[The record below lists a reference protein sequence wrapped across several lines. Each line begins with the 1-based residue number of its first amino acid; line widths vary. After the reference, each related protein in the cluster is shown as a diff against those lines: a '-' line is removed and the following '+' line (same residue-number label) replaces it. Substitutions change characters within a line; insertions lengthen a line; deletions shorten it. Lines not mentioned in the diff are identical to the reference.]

1 MIATLYADAQGKLL
15 RLVDETGFLTPP
27 ANAPNT
33 LELDTETHAAIL
45 ARLAEGGWSGTR
57 WKLLSGVLTE
67 NGVTVPVA
75 DSNEQKDRRLLQ
87 TIWTALND
95 TTTTLSQAQIKTIF
109 RLILRRLFKEFKNQ

>member
-15 RLVDETGFLTPP
+15 RLVDETGFIAPP

-33 LELDTETHAAIL
+33 LELDTEVHAAIL

-57 WKLLSGVLTE
+57 WKLLAGVLTE

-95 TTTTLSQAQIKTIF
+95 TTTTLSQAQIKTIV